1 VRDSVVV
8 DCPVTNTAM
17 TSHTRVKVPP
27 PKPAF
32 TVRTRSVTG
41 CVWQTTWRAPVWRCA
56 LLYSDRASHLPP
68 AHPPGQFAVPAP
80 RVTAAATK
88 LKHLYDE
95 PSTISGT
102 GDSEREA
109 KIQAV
114 LGALPPHVTKEV
126 VVKVLSV
133 TSFDVPAAVEML
145 LDSNA
150 TRQALSQWGKADKR
164 GRTPTRSRPSP
175 APVHAAAPSKAAA
188 ASSHIAVFRRGD
200 PPPPQEEE
208 ADVLQAH
215 SAQLRRMHRLAEMVE
230 AHMVDPAIV
239 HAGQPRVSPLNAGA
253 MDGQV
258 AFSEADAIQR
268 AAAEEAR
275 LRREE
280 QVVQQALV
288 AAESQVQELRCKGE
302 QLQRQRQTVHK
313 LSVVR
318 AGDAAHAA
326 AMTAAEHAA
335 RGVDDTAAAMRVAV
349 RAQCDALRSIIDSR
363 ERVLMDGVDVA
374 HQNVMS
380 HIADVRREAEIC
392 KSVLATALMGKTDTS
407 GPGVDADAAVTKLN
421 ELTANLHNLMTCS
434 PGGPVTVTFAEAT
447 RIQEY
452 LNGMMHAFGSVDRVA
467 PTPTPSTHEHTQM
480 AAQTDGHVAE
490 TVSYALAVAT
500 PPEKAPA
507 PAISASPASPAS
519 PPPPMPD
526 CPEAFPPLPLRAHC
540 GKARSRGTM
549 PDGSGCLLEVAP
561 AGPDS
566 VSDITSISSSDGDAN
581 DATHWF

>member
-1 VRDSVVV
+1 
-8 DCPVTNTAM
+8 
-17 TSHTRVKVPP
+17 
-27 PKPAF
+27 
-32 TVRTRSVTG
+32 
-41 CVWQTTWRAPVWRCA
+41 
-56 LLYSDRASHLPP
+56 
-68 AHPPGQFAVPAP
+68 
-80 RVTAAATK
+80 

-95 PSTISGT
+95 HSTTGT
-102 GDSEREA
+102 GSDSEREA

-114 LGALPPHVTKEV
+114 LGALPPHVAKEV

-133 TSFDVPAAVEML
+133 TSFDAPAAVEML

-175 APVHAAAPSKAAA
+175 APVHAAAPSKVAAA
-188 ASSHIAVFRRGD
+188 LSHIAVFRRGD

-258 AFSEADAIQR
+258 AFSAADAIQR

-302 QLQRQRQTVHK
+302 QLQRQRATVHA

-363 ERVLMDGVDVA
+363 ERVLIDGVDVA
-374 HQNVMS
+374 YQNVMS
-380 HIADVRREAEIC
+380 HIADVRREAETC

-407 GPGVDADAAVTKLN
+407 GPGADADAAVTKLN
-421 ELTANLHNLMTCS
+421 ELTANLHNLRTCS

-452 LNGMMHAFGSVDRVA
+452 LNGMMHVFGSVDRVEA
-467 PTPTPSTHEHTQM
+467 IPPAPSTHEHTQM

-500 PPEKAPA
+500 PPEKALPPA
-507 PAISASPASPAS
+507 VSVSPASPAS

-526 CPEAFPPLPLRAHC
+526 CPEAFPPLPVRAHC
-540 GKARSRGTM
+540 CKARSRGTM
-549 PDGSGCLLEVAP
+549 PDGPGCLLEGAP

-581 DATHWF
+581 DTTHWF